1 MPDEPSMIQLP
12 IPPSFESQMAGAM
25 FSRQQERTFIDKIV
39 ARQDVEALRELTK
52 KNNMTRAE
60 ILETLYL
67 LTSVESKLLNY
78 SEWDR
83 YVQLKFFV
91 WIREFIKCVELLF
104 DYTDDLKLKAADPN
118 RHFKLTPRT
127 QQLLDNCRRMLE
139 HDVKFL
145 VDLYLNIGRTTL
157 SLGATGFDW
166 LLKNKYEVVYPNQSI
181 PNPGP
186 ESKPGLFGIKMR

>member
-1 MPDEPSMIQLP
+1 MTEAITGA
-12 IPPSFESQMAGAM
+12 FEQSLGYNL
-25 FSRQQERTFIDKIV
+25 FSGQQERTFIDKIV

-52 KNNMTRAE
+52 KNNLTRSE

-83 YVQLKFFV
+83 YVILKFFV
-91 WIREFIKCVELLF
+91 WIREFVKCIELLYDF
-104 DYTDDLKLKAADPN
+104 TDDLKEREKDTNGA
-118 RHFKLTPRT
+118 FKLTGRT
-127 QQLLDNCRRMLE
+127 KQLIANCQRLIE

-145 VDLYLNIGRTTL
+145 IDLYLNIGRTSL

-166 LLKNKYEVVYPNQSI
+166 LLKNKFEIFYPNQQQ
-181 PNPGP
+181 PTQTVENKG
-186 ESKPGLFGIKMR
+186 GLFGMRR